1 MYIVECVR
9 KMYADSLTCVAAD
22 EDGIVFTSREKGIK
36 PMLDLLKRYETGECK
51 PLYQSDM
58 IIGKAAVLIAD
69 HCGVKWI
76 YADVVSEAAIKLSH
90 ERGIDIAYRE
100 RVPRILNRQ
109 KTEEG
114 PYEAALNGVDLDD
127 FSLVMETVRK
137 VAERLGQ
144 L

>member
-9 KMYADSLTCVAAD
+9 KMYAESLTCVAAD
-22 EDGIVFTSREKGIK
+22 EDGIIFTSKEKGIK
-36 PMLDLLKRYETGECK
+36 PMLDLLKMYEKGECR

-69 HCGVKWI
+69 HCGIKWI

-100 RVPRILNRQ
+100 KVPMILNRH

-114 PYEAALNGVDLDD
+114 PYEAALNGVNLDD
-127 FSLVMETVRK
+127 FGLVMDTVRK